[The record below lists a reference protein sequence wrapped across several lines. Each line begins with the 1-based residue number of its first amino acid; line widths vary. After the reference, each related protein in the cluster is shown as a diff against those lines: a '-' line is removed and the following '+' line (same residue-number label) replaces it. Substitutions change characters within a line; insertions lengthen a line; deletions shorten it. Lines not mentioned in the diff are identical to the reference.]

1 MHGCCHLLQASPL
14 SQFRA
19 SSSHIINGVSDLGV
33 TTEVSSD
40 DDDERE
46 SSSIETLPEVW
57 AIDDSVL
64 DKHHFA
70 IRGLNINERVNK
82 ENILRSRNSAKRAD
96 CTRSGGL
103 THKVDAHPIMP
114 WLLATLIQTAP
125 YGNRG

>member
-1 MHGCCHLLQASPL
+1 L

-64 DKHHFA
+64 NERHLASH
-70 IRGLNINERVNK
+70 GLDINEKVNK
-82 ENILRSRNSAKRAD
+82 ENNLRLRKSARRAD
-96 CTRSGGL
+96 HTQSG
-103 THKVDAHPIMP
+103 V
-114 WLLATLIQTAP
+114 
-125 YGNRG
+125 